1 MTEERSVPFT
11 VDIDGR
17 EFPWA
22 PARAGHSS
30 VFQDGF
36 LTYRRYLLD
45 RCLQA
50 SAFLMR
56 GRVLDVGGRRERVR
70 GAFRPPSEGVVA
82 WRYVNILADDR
93 PDVVADACELPL
105 SSGSVDCVVCC
116 EVLEHVRKPEQAVAE
131 MYRALK
137 PGGVL
142 IASTPFLYPVHA
154 DPDDYS
160 RFTASKIRAMCEPF
174 ATVRVW
180 PMGGFWGTVGMFLE
194 ETVDDG
200 LRARWHMPVRRVLK
214 AVCRALVA
222 RDLRRQERWTERDVS
237 YTTGYFWICW
247 K

>member
-1 MTEERSVPFT
+1 MTEAGSVSAAG
-11 VDIDGR
+11 VDGG

-22 PARAGHSS
+22 PTRAGHGS
-30 VFQDGF
+30 VFADGF

-45 RCLQA
+45 QCLRA
-50 SAFLMR
+50 STFLMR
-56 GRVLDVGGRRERVR
+56 GHVLDVGGRRERVR
-70 GAFRPPSEGVVA
+70 GAFRPPSEGVIA

-93 PDVVADACELPL
+93 PDIVADACDLPV
-105 SSGSVDCVVCC
+105 SSGSMDCVVCC

-131 MYRALK
+131 MFRALR

-160 RFTASKIRAMCEPF
+160 RFTPSKIRAMCEPF
-174 ATVRVW
+174 AKVRVW

-194 ETVDDG
+194 ETVEAG
-200 LRARWHMPVRRVLK
+200 LRDRWHGPLRRGLK
-214 AVCRALVA
+214 AFCRALVA
-222 RDLRRQERWTERDVS
+222 GDLRRQARWTERDVS